1 MSEPDSQ
8 APPLHELGEYLL
20 LEKLG
25 EGGMGTVYKAR
36 QTRLKKIV
44 ALKVLSKERTTDPR
58 AVTRFEREMEAVG
71 QLVHPNIVQA
81 FDARDIET
89 TTVLVM
95 EYVDGQDLTHV
106 LKCIK
111 PLRIPDACELIR
123 QAAVGLQYAHEHGL
137 VHRDIKPSNLMLTRQ
152 GEVKILD
159 LGLALLNM
167 DQPRGG
173 ELTSSGQPM
182 GTADY
187 IAPEQVSDAHSVDIR
202 ADIYSLGC
210 TLYKLLA
217 GNSPFSGPQYKTH
230 AEKLVGHLKETPT
243 PVQQL
248 RTDVSA
254 ELAAVIERMM
264 AKSPADR
271 FATPVEVAAA
281 MAPFA
286 AGCDLVQ
293 VSTEVSAAAKAAET
307 LERAVAI
314 TDSDPRDVHGS
325 PHRPLGEGR
334 GDGGSAASPPRR
346 RWRLALAAGGAAAAI
361 FLGIVFLV
369 STGKGTVKL
378 EFADADAAKQCTVS
392 IDGDEIRIE
401 KLGEPIKL
409 RPGKHQLR
417 ILRGDLEIEA
427 REFNVLW
434 RGTQVLHVSIP
445 ARPGEIAAAG
455 SAGAIPHGNFYA
467 GQAQAFASSEDFDGA
482 IAAYTEAIQ
491 QEPKVAEYY
500 IGRGEAYF
508 AKGQY
513 GLAIANFGEAIRLDP
528 TRADAHV
535 ARGAAYVFEGDASK
549 ASADFKEVARAKS
562 DCGQADFHKAAVYRR
577 MGRNVLAMNEYR
589 KATCMY
595 HMLVEADKRYLDLAL
610 RDLRQLV
617 REKDGLGP
625 TCLHWVSCWLPAAT
639 RGPSH
644 LPGTVFAS
652 DMPWVQST
660 CGYGPSS
667 AVRNKDWGN
676 FPLFLDG
683 LPYAKGIWTH
693 PFDDSRGAD
702 VVIDIGSEKFSLFK
716 ADVGLANNGTVQFQV
731 LVDGKLKNETPVLRL
746 GDLQSICVDVAGG
759 KQIVLRVLNGGD
771 GNGGDASAWGFPRF
785 VQAGAEDPLEEPP
798 AELHSATDANAAL
811 FLAEVHW
818 RLDHRDLARRWFDKA
833 TGWID
838 KHAGEAEK
846 LRQYQAEAGKLFGIP
861 ETPSPAKQQPE
872 KAKHQKP

>member
-1 MSEPDSQ
+1 MARAMAIVTGDLPVSDPRPAETPEP
-8 APPLHELGEYLL
+8 AGFGRLGEYELL
-20 LEKLG
+20 AKLG

-167 DQPRGG
+167 DQQRGG

-210 TLYKLLA
+210 TLYKLLT
-217 GNSPFSGPQYKTH
+217 GHSPFSAPQYKTH
-230 AEKLVGHLKETPT
+230 AEKLVGHLKEIPP

-254 ELAAVIERMM
+254 ELAAVIARMM
-264 AKSPADR
+264 AKSPANR

-286 AGCDLVQ
+286 AGSNLVQ
-293 VSTEVSAAAKAAET
+293 VATEVSAAARDAKT

-314 TDSDPRDVHGS
+314 TDSDPRDGHGS

-334 GDGGSAASPPRR
+334 GDGGLAASPPRR

-361 FLGIVFLV
+361 FLGVVFLV

-427 REFNVLW
+427 REFDVLW

-455 SAGAIPHGNFYA
+455 SADTQQVADSSRAEHLGDRAYEHAHYGEFDKALAEY
-467 GQAQAFASSEDFDGA
+467 GQAIKLNPDEAAWWNLRAMVELADGQLD
-482 IAAYTEAIQ
+482 AYRAQCTEMLRHFGSNKDKIYHRAC
-491 QEPKVAEYY
+491 Y
-500 IGRGEAYF
+500 IVCETCT
-508 AKGQY
+508 
-513 GLAIANFGEAIRLDP
+513 LVP
-528 TRADAHV
+528 DAV
-535 ARGAAYVFEGDASK
+535 
-549 ASADFKEVARAKS
+549 S
-562 DCGQADFHKAAVYRR
+562 DWSTA
-577 MGRNVLAMNEYR
+577 
-589 KATCMY
+589 
-595 HMLVEADKRYLDLAL
+595 LAL
-610 RDLRQLV
+610 ADRAVKQ
-617 REKDGLGP
+617 
-625 TCLHWVSCWLPAAT
+625 CPAEATYMAT
-639 RGPSH
+639 RGAV
-644 LPGTVFAS
+644 LYRAGRWEEAL
-652 DMPWVQST
+652 
-660 CGYGPSS
+660 GPL
-667 AVRNKDWGN
+667 AEGHR
-676 FPLFLDG
+676 LFQTMLQNGQD
-683 LPYAKGIWTH
+683 
-693 PFDDSRGAD
+693 PF
-702 VVIDIGSEKFSLFK
+702 V
-716 ADVGLANNGTVQFQV
+716 
-731 LVDGKLKNETPVLRL
+731 RL
-746 GDLQSICVDVAGG
+746 GDARDCAFLAMAHHRLAHREEARKWFDEM
-759 KQIVLRVLNGGD
+759 
-771 GNGGDASAWGFPRF
+771 
-785 VQAGAEDPLEEPP
+785 VQQ
-798 AELHSATDANAAL
+798 TDAAMEEHRGHKVYFGWNVRETMDLLRPEAAHL
-811 FLAEVHW
+811 L
-818 RLDHRDLARRWFDKA
+818 
-833 TGWID
+833 
-838 KHAGEAEK
+838 
-846 LRQYQAEAGKLFGIP
+846 GIS
-861 ETPSPAKQQPE
+861 ETPSPAKYRPE
-872 KAKHQKP
+872 KPNQQKR